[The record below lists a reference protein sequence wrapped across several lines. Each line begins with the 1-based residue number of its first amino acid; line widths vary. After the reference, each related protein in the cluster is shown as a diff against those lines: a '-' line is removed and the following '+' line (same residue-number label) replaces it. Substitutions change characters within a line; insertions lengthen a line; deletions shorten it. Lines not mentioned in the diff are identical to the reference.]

1 MKKIEI
7 QKSAELN
14 GGGWHP
20 MVGCAVAI
28 AGACVLGFAAPPLA
42 IFVASVGLVTGCME
56 WTSFFCLTPYE
67 RKTKFGC
74 LKKNDQE

>member
-56 WTSFFCLTPYE
+56 
-67 RKTKFGC
+67 
-74 LKKNDQE
+74 